1 MSKQAGPPM
10 HGLSHVTK
18 SYRARFLQ
26 LVGSAPLQRDVLR
39 RHQECDQDKEISMKT
54 RFPTLLVLA
63 TSFFAVSCT
72 ASPGAKEQTT
82 MSATLQDHTVAFR
95 DPALT
100 DIANAIAQGDVARIK
115 ALAPI
120 VDLAAHGD
128 QQVTLLEWAIWN
140 EQPRALQAL
149 LDAGADPSL
158 PGMDQETVVH
168 MAAMAK
174 DPDYLKILLQ
184 HKAPIDVVSAR
195 AGWTPLFRAVQ
206 SKRDAQIGLLL
217 DAGADVQRVDHTGNS
232 LLHLA
237 AQSGAASPAVL
248 QLLKAGV
255 DPTLRN
261 AQQKTFQAYF
271 FTTPDRLLNA
281 SGQQVR
287 SDVRA
292 WLSAHNIPVESSR

>member
-1 MSKQAGPPM
+1 MQ
-10 HGLSHVTK
+10 
-18 SYRARFLQ
+18 
-26 LVGSAPLQRDVLR
+26 
-39 RHQECDQDKEISMKT
+39 T

-72 ASPGAKEQTT
+72 ASAGAKEQTN

-95 DPALT
+95 DPRLT
-100 DIANAIAQGDVARIK
+100 DIAGAIAQGDVARIK
-115 ALAPI
+115 ALAPT

-128 QQVTLLEWAIWN
+128 QHVTLLEWAIWN
-140 EQPRALQAL
+140 EQPRALDAL
-149 LDAGADPSL
+149 LAAGADPAL

-168 MAAMAK
+168 MAAMAQ
-174 DPDYLKILLQ
+174 DPEYLKILLQ

-206 SKRDAQIGLLL
+206 SKRDAQIDLLL
-217 DAGADVQRVDHTGNS
+217 DAGADARRVDHTGNS
-232 LLHLA
+232 LLHVA
-237 AQSGAASPAVL
+237 AQSSAANPAVL
-248 QLLKAGV
+248 RLLEAGV
-255 DPTLRN
+255 DPALRN

-281 SGQQVR
+281 GRQQVS

-292 WLSAHNIPVESSR
+292 WLNAHDIPVESSR

>member
-1 MSKQAGPPM
+1 MQ
-10 HGLSHVTK
+10 
-18 SYRARFLQ
+18 
-26 LVGSAPLQRDVLR
+26 
-39 RHQECDQDKEISMKT
+39 T

-72 ASPGAKEQTT
+72 ASAGAKEQTT

-95 DPALT
+95 DPGLT
-100 DIANAIAQGDVARIK
+100 EIAGAIAHGDVARIRT
-115 ALAPI
+115 LAPT
-120 VDLAAHGD
+120 VDLAARGD
-128 QQVTLLEWAIWN
+128 QNVTLLEWAIWN
-140 EQPRALQAL
+140 EQPRALDAL

-168 MAAMAK
+168 MAAMAQ
-174 DPDYLKILLQ
+174 DPQYLKILLQ
-184 HKAPIDVVSAR
+184 HQAPIDMVSAR

-206 SKRDAQIGLLL
+206 SKRDAQIELLL
-217 DAGADVQRVDHTGNS
+217 AAGADARRVDHTGNS

-237 AQSGAASPAVL
+237 AQSGGANPAVVRLL
-248 QLLKAGV
+248 QAGV
-255 DPTLRN
+255 DPAMRN

-281 SGQQVR
+281 AGQQVR

>member
-1 MSKQAGPPM
+1 MQMRLPP
-10 HGLSHVTK
+10 
-18 SYRARFLQ
+18 
-26 LVGSAPLQRDVLR
+26 
-39 RHQECDQDKEISMKT
+39 
-54 RFPTLLVLA
+54 LLVLA
-63 TSFFAVSCT
+63 TAFFAVSCT
-72 ASPGAKEQTT
+72 ASPGAKEHT

-95 DPALT
+95 DPSLG
-100 DIANAIAQGDVARIK
+100 DIVHAIAHGEVARIS
-115 ALAPI
+115 ALAPT

-128 QQVTLLEWAIWN
+128 QNVTLLEWAIWN
-140 EQPRALQAL
+140 QQPRALAAL
-149 LDAGADPSL
+149 LDAGADPAL

-168 MAAMAK
+168 LAAMAQ
-174 DPDYLKILLQ
+174 DADYLKILLE

-206 SKRDAQIGLLL
+206 SKRDAQIGLLIE
-217 DAGADVQRVDHTGNS
+217 AGADIQRVDNTGNS
-232 LLHLA
+232 VLHLA
-237 AQSGAASPAVL
+237 AQSGAASPVVL

-281 SGQQVR
+281 GGQQVR

-292 WLSAHNIPVESSR
+292 WLAAHHIPVESSR

>member
-1 MSKQAGPPM
+1 MPQ
-10 HGLSHVTK
+10 
-18 SYRARFLQ
+18 
-26 LVGSAPLQRDVLR
+26 
-39 RHQECDQDKEISMKT
+39 RHQECDQEKEISMQT

-82 MSATLQDHTVAFR
+82 MSATLQDHAVAFR
-95 DPALT
+95 DPGLT
-100 DIANAIAQGDVARIK
+100 DIANAIAHGDIARIK
-115 ALAPI
+115 TLAPT

-128 QQVTLLEWAIWN
+128 QNVTLLEWAIWN
-140 EQPRALQAL
+140 EQPRALDAL
-149 LDAGADPSL
+149 LDAGADPAL

-168 MAAMAK
+168 MAAMAQ
-174 DPDYLKILLQ
+174 DPQYLKILLQ

-237 AQSGAASPAVL
+237 AQSGASSPTVL

-255 DPTLRN
+255 DPTVRN

-281 SGQQVR
+281 TGRQVR

-292 WLSAHNIPVESSR
+292 WLSAHNIPAESSR